1 MPAEAPVTSAVPFVP
16 AALIFRL
23 PRPHTTVGRLV
34 RRSRLAEAC
43 LKRHINGV
51 LGHCARR
58 AVQRIGFIVF
68 PGFQVMSCAV
78 MAVFEFANRAMGEPV
93 YDVRVLSETGGSIR
107 TSIGASVAA
116 EPFDD
121 ANFDTL
127 IIGGGVVIESPTPG
141 LIKFVRQALGRCRR
155 VAATCTGA
163 FILAE
168 AGLLDGRRATTH
180 WNHARDLQARFPK
193 VKVEEDRIFIIDGP
207 VWTSAGMTAGIDL
220 ALAMI
225 EEDLGA
231 DVAQGVAGKL
241 VVYHRRAGGQS
252 QFSALLEL
260 EPKSDRVQSALAYA
274 KRNLDKPLTV
284 GQLAEAAHLS
294 PRQFSRAFR
303 AETGRSPAK
312 AVENLRVEA
321 ARLMMEQS
329 RHPIDVIAR
338 QTGFAD
344 RDRMRRAFLR
354 AFGQPPQVIR
364 RNARA
369 EATA

>member
-1 MPAEAPVTSAVPFVP
+1 M
-16 AALIFRL
+16 
-23 PRPHTTVGRLV
+23 
-34 RRSRLAEAC
+34 
-43 LKRHINGV
+43 
-51 LGHCARR
+51 
-58 AVQRIGFIVF
+58 QRIGFIVL
-68 PGFQVMSCAV
+68 PGFQLMSVAV
-78 MAVFEFANRAMGEPV
+78 LSVFELANWETGRPV
-93 YDVRVLSETGGSIR
+93 YDLHLLSETGGSVR
-107 TSIGASVAA
+107 SSIGIGVATEA
-116 EPFDD
+116 FDD
-121 ANFDTL
+121 TSFDTL
-127 IIGGGVVIESPTPG
+127 LVGGSTVAGSLTPG
-141 LIKFVRQALGRCRR
+141 LIRFLRQALGRSRR
-155 VAATCTGA
+155 IASTCVGA
-163 FILAE
+163 FVLAE

-180 WNHARDLQARFPK
+180 WRRARDLQARFPK

-220 ALAMI
+220 ALAMV
-225 EEDLGA
+225 EQDLGA
-231 DVAQGVAGKL
+231 DVARAVARKL

-260 EPKSDRVQSALAYA
+260 EPKSDRIQSALAYA
-274 KRNLDKPLTV
+274 KRNLDRSLTV

-294 PRQFSRAFR
+294 PRQFSRVFR
-303 AETGRSPAK
+303 AETGQSPAK

-329 RHPIDVIAR
+329 RHPIDMIAR

-354 AFGQPPQVIR
+354 AFRQPPQVIR

>member
-1 MPAEAPVTSAVPFVP
+1 M
-16 AALIFRL
+16 
-23 PRPHTTVGRLV
+23 
-34 RRSRLAEAC
+34 
-43 LKRHINGV
+43 
-51 LGHCARR
+51 
-58 AVQRIGFIVF
+58 QRIGFIVL
-68 PGFQVMSCAV
+68 PGFQMMSVASLS
-78 MAVFEFANRAMGEPV
+78 VFELANSEMGEPV
-93 YDVRVLSETGGSIR
+93 YDLRLLSESGGSVR
-107 TSIGASVAA
+107 SSMGFSVAT
-116 EPFDD
+116 EPFSN

-127 IIGGGVVIESPTPG
+127 MVGGSAVAGSLTPG
-141 LIKFVRQALGRCRR
+141 VIKFLRRALTRSRR
-155 VAATCTGA
+155 VASTCTGA
-163 FILAE
+163 FVLAE

-180 WNHARDLQARFPK
+180 WHRARDLQARFPM
-193 VKVEEDRIFIIDGP
+193 VKVEEDRIFIVDGP

-225 EEDLGA
+225 EKDLGA
-231 DVAQGVAGKL
+231 DVARAVARKL

-260 EPKSDRVQSALAYA
+260 EPKSDRIQSALAYA
-274 KRNLDKPLTV
+274 KRNLDKLLTV
-284 GQLAEAAHLS
+284 TQLAKAAHLS

-303 AETGRSPAK
+303 AETGQSPAK

-354 AFGQPPQVIR
+354 AFGQPPQAMR

-369 EATA
+369 QVAA

>member
-1 MPAEAPVTSAVPFVP
+1 M
-16 AALIFRL
+16 L
-23 PRPHTTVGRLV
+23 
-34 RRSRLAEAC
+34 
-43 LKRHINGV
+43 
-51 LGHCARR
+51 
-58 AVQRIGFIVF
+58 RIGFIVL
-68 PGFQVMSCAV
+68 PGFQMMS
-78 MAVFEFANRAMGEPV
+78 MASLSTFEFANGEMDEPV
-93 YDVRVLSETGGSIR
+93 YDLHLLSEAGGLVRSSIGVVVMTEPLDGRRFDTVMAGGSAVP
-107 TSIGASVAA
+107 GA
-116 EPFDD
+116 
-121 ANFDTL
+121 L
-127 IIGGGVVIESPTPG
+127 TPG
-141 LIKFVRQALGRCRR
+141 VIKFLQRALRRSRR

-163 FILAE
+163 FVLAE

-180 WNHARDLQARFPK
+180 WNAARKLQARFPN

-225 EEDLGA
+225 EKDLGA
-231 DVAQGVAGKL
+231 DVARAVARRL

-260 EPKSDRVQSALAYA
+260 EPKSDRIQSALAYA

-284 GQLAEAAHLS
+284 GQLAAAAHLS

-303 AETGRSPAK
+303 AETGQSPAK
-312 AVENLRVEA
+312 AVENLRIEA
-321 ARLMMEQS
+321 ARLIMERS

>member
-1 MPAEAPVTSAVPFVP
+1 MTEPLDGRRLDTVIAGGSAVPG
-16 AALIFRL
+16 ALTPGVIKFLQRA
-23 PRPHTTVGRLV
+23 V
-34 RRSRLAEAC
+34 RRS
-43 LKRHINGV
+43 
-51 LGHCARR
+51 
-58 AVQRIGFIVF
+58 
-68 PGFQVMSCAV
+68 
-78 MAVFEFANRAMGEPV
+78 
-93 YDVRVLSETGGSIR
+93 
-107 TSIGASVAA
+107 
-116 EPFDD
+116 
-121 ANFDTL
+121 
-127 IIGGGVVIESPTPG
+127 
-141 LIKFVRQALGRCRR
+141 RR

-163 FILAE
+163 FVLAE

-180 WNHARDLQARFPK
+180 WNAARKLQARFPN

-220 ALAMI
+220 VLAMI
-225 EEDLGA
+225 EKDLGA
-231 DVAQGVAGKL
+231 DVARAVARRL

-260 EPKSDRVQSALAYA
+260 EPKSDRIQSALAYA

-284 GQLAEAAHLS
+284 GQLAAAAHLS

-303 AETGRSPAK
+303 AETGQSPAK
-312 AVENLRVEA
+312 AVENLRIEA
-321 ARLMMEQS
+321 ARLIMERS
-329 RHPIDVIAR
+329 RHPIDVVAR